1 MQKTRF
7 LRRNTGAHSHV
18 RREML
23 RKVASRASCYASEV
37 SHYLLLAKYACI
49 VLDEAHER
57 GVNTDILLG
66 ILSLAGRSSEGVRG
80 DASCSGGAL
89 RSERQRG
96 ACVSSASSEGVH
108 RLALV
113 PLGSGRRPRKC
124 AHRSSACTLR
134 LVRAVRAARSL
145 KRC

>member
-1 MQKTRF
+1 
-7 LRRNTGAHSHV
+7 
-18 RREML
+18 ML
-23 RKVASRASCYASEV
+23 SKYSC
-37 SHYLLLAKYACI
+37 L

-113 PLGSGRRPRKC
+113 PLLGFGAAPEEV
-124 AHRSSACTLR
+124 CTP
-134 LVRAVRAARSL
+134 
-145 KRC
+145 